1 MWINKILL
9 GLIVII
15 AISCDCQ
22 IRVSGKVL
30 DFDSKLPI
38 DKVSIS
44 EDTTDLDNPYC
55 ITYKSGDFEFSHIS
69 GICDKVVLYFSKEGY
84 KTQKI
89 TIENNKTDTIYLK
102 KN

>member
-1 MWINKILL
+1 MGFNKILL

-69 GICDKVVLYFSKEGY
+69 GICDKVVLYFAKAVLRQNQIF
-84 KTQKI
+84 K
-89 TIENNKTDTIYLK
+89 LK
-102 KN
+102 N